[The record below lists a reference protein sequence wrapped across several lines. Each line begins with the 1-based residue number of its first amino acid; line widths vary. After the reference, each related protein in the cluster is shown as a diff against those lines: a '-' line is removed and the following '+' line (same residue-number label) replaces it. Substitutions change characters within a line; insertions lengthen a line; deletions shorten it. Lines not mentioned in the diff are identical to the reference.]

1 MYLKWCIQWGSSLHR
16 LLLYLDKHNPKK
28 KNLLLYKALHEN
40 NKYTRFTY
48 LVWRFPFT
56 LAHQSVTLLYGKFGT
71 HASKRLFLSSSGSTK
86 KGKRKEIRKELCEI
100 IAGYF
105 FIRVFLHSTY
115 LQYTIWKSASVS
127 SLASKDRC
135 RCRIPSDDPR
145 FLFLFLSFFS
155 SERSLHWCNF
165 PMLFQ
170 PKVRFFAI
178 SCHSIFGSVA
188 RTNFSVWSVQRS
200 TATGGVCGN
209 IWIFSAKWNH
219 FILALIARTEL
230 EYPLYLSTMCC
241 ANTQLARQCRR
252 SISVPRCCS
261 MLLFVMNSRSVCIS
275 FVKENSND
283 VIWNRTNFMNKLLL
297 LLLTLSWSVINV
309 SFMNIFVLSRNG

>member
-1 MYLKWCIQWGSSLHR
+1 MWNHCR
-16 LLLYLDKHNPKK
+16 
-28 KNLLLYKALHEN
+28 
-40 NKYTRFTY
+40 
-48 LVWRFPFT
+48 V
-56 LAHQSVTLLYGKFGT
+56 
-71 HASKRLFLSSSGSTK
+71 LFHSRLSSFHLFTIYNLK
-86 KGKRKEIRKELCEI
+86 IRIC
-100 IAGYF
+100 
-105 FIRVFLHSTY
+105 V
-115 LQYTIWKSASVS
+115 VS
-127 SLASKDRC
+127 DIERC

-241 ANTQLARQCRR
+241 ANTQLASQCRR
-252 SISVPRCCS
+252 SISVPRCPCYFFLRIRDRCVS
-261 MLLFVMNSRSVCIS
+261 PLWEKIQTMWFEIERIL
-275 FVKENSND
+275 
-283 VIWNRTNFMNKLLL
+283 W
-297 LLLTLSWSVINV
+297 INCCCCCCWRCHD
-309 SFMNIFVLSRNG
+309 L